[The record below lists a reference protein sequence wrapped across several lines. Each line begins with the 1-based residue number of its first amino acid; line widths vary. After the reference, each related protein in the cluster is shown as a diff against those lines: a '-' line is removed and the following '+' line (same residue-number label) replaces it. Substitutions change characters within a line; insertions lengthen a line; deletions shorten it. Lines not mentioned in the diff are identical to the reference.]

1 MSDFYSYKRWFI
13 VSASFH
19 LTIILTIV
27 LGSSLYRLMSKP
39 VLISGGIGDAQPINI
54 DVVGLPNILKKD
66 LALVNKEEAKEGAE
80 ETVAPKKAEMSLPD
94 KENKNIEEKKSSLIA
109 KVKDSVK
116 QDQSYLTKIKI
127 IKGLRS
133 QKGVSGGTS
142 MSSGGIGVSSDSVH
156 ANPYFQTIKEYVRNY
171 WRIPNWINAE
181 GLNTLLTLKVSGN
194 GEISDLAVSK
204 SSGNQEFDD
213 LALNSVKNAAPFP
226 PPPISVREILESGVI
241 LSFP

>member
-1 MSDFYSYKRWFI
+1 MPDFYSYKRWFI

-19 LTIILTIV
+19 LALILTIL

-66 LALVNKEEAKEGAE
+66 LSLVNKETAKEVEEAE
-80 ETVAPKKAEMSLPD
+80 NPKKAEMSLPQKDD
-94 KENKNIEEKKSSLIA
+94 KKIEEKKSSLIA

-127 IKGLRS
+127 IKGLKS

-142 MSSGGIGVSSDSVH
+142 MSSTGIGVSSDSVH

-171 WRIPNWINAE
+171 WKIPNWLNAE

-194 GEISDLAVSK
+194 GEISGLMISK